1 MPGPHSPASRADVP
15 RGFSFVELMVVLAI
29 LSFAFAYSVLH
40 LDGATGSA
48 RLSSAARQV
57 GSTIEVLRAHAVQAR
72 RPIEL
77 YLDLDHGKWRIVLP
91 PRPSERE
98 VDRRDAEEVLYTEDV
113 FLPPNI
119 RFEGVQLDAHD
130 SQNSGELVLTFSPL
144 GEIAPNGFMV
154 RLVSDEIADD
164 DLSRFSIE
172 VNGLTGEVA
181 YIPGFAPFDQVVRGD
196 AF

>member
-1 MPGPHSPASRADVP
+1 MGARRPGGPVA

-29 LSFAFAYSVLH
+29 LSFAFAYAVLH
-40 LDGATGSA
+40 LDGATSSA

-57 GSTIEVLRAHAVQAR
+57 GTTIEFLRGHAVQAR

-77 YLDLDHGKWRIVLP
+77 HLDLDHGAWRIVLP

-98 VDRRDAEEVLYTEDV
+98 SDRREQEEVLYTEDV

-119 RFEGVQLDAHD
+119 RFEGVQLDAHEA
-130 SQNSGELVLTFSPL
+130 QGSGELVLTFSPL
-144 GEIAPNGFMV
+144 GEIAPNGFLV

-164 DLSRFSIE
+164 DRSRFSIE

-181 YIPGFAPFDQVVRGD
+181 YIPGYAPFDQVVRGD